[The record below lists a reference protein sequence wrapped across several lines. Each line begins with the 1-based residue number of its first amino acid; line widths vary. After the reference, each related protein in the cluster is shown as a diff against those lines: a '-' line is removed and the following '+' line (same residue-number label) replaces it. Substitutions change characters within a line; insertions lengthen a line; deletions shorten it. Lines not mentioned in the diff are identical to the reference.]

1 MKTVKRLMACIMSAL
16 LLLTAIPAMP
26 AYAADS
32 SAAYVTTGDVNMR
45 SGAGTS
51 YNIVVTVPAKTSVT
65 VTDTSNSGWYK
76 ASYKNKQGKQYKGYI
91 SSKYL
96 KKDKAAKK
104 DAATGTYTATGNV
117 YMRKKADKQSD
128 AVIVIPEKASVTVT
142 DTSNSKWYKAT
153 YKKKGEKYTGY
164 VSSKYLKKAAD
175 PAVTYTA
182 TGNVNMRAKAGMK
195 YDVVVVVPVNA
206 TVSVTD
212 TSNSKWY
219 KATYKDKKG
228 KKYTGYISSKY
239 LKKGDNSKKKA
250 EKTDSTYKTTGNVNM
265 RTEASTKSDIV
276 VVVPANAS
284 VTVKDTSNK
293 SWYKAKYKDKKG
305 KKYTGYISSKYLA
318 KK

>member
-1 MKTVKRLMACIMSAL
+1 MKTVKRLMTCIMSML
-16 LLLTAIPAMP
+16 LILAAVPAVP

-32 SAAYVTTGDVNMR
+32 STAYVTTGDVNMR

-51 YNIVVTVPAKTSVT
+51 YNIVVTVPAKSSVT

-76 ASYKNKQGKQYKGYI
+76 ASYKNKQGKKYKGYI

-96 KKDKAAKK
+96 KKSTATKKA
-104 DAATGTYTATGNV
+104 AATGTYTATGNV

-153 YKKKGEKYTGY
+153 YQKKGEKYSGY
-164 VSSKYLKKAAD
+164 VSSKYLKKSAD

-182 TGNVNMRAKAGMK
+182 TGNVNMRAKAGTK
-195 YDVVVVVPVNA
+195 YDIVVVVPANA
-206 TVSVTD
+206 SVSVTD

-219 KATYKDKKG
+219 QATYKDKKG

-239 LKKGDNSKKKA
+239 LKKGDSSKKKA
-250 EKTDSTYKTTGNVNM
+250 EKTNNTYQATGNVNM

-276 VVVPANAS
+276 VVVPVKAS
-284 VTVKDTSNK
+284 VTVTDTSNK

-305 KKYTGYISSKYLA
+305 KEYTGYISSKYLA